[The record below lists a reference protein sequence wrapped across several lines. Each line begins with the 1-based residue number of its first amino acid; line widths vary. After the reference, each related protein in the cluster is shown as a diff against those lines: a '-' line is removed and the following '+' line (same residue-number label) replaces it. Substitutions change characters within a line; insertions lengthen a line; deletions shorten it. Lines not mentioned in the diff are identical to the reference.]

1 MKYLRVRVS
10 FPRFRPGVLFGPESF
25 AAGRRP
31 PPDEPAPA
39 DFVDRIFRD
48 FQRLDST
55 QRARLLSHIE
65 RR

>member
-1 MKYLRVRVS
+1 MRVRVS
-10 FPRFRPGVLFGPESF
+10 FPRFRPGVLLGPESF

-48 FQRLDST
+48 FQRLE
-55 QRARLLSHIE
+55 RAAFG
-65 RR
+65 